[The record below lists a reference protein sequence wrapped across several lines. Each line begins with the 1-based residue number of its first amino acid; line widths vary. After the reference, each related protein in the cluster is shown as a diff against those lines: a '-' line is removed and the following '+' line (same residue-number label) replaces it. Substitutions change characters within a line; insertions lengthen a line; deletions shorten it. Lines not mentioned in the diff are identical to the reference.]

1 GGKKLLLVLFRVE
14 NFIQVAEEHGFENAN
29 VNLKVTVDCLKEQFG
44 ERDLYRL
51 SESIFAVFSP
61 DLTINDAEE
70 KIKAVKKFE
79 NNYNDN
85 PNLIDIRTR
94 CVIVEY
100 DRESYRNLES
110 FIGKAVK
117 KVEADS

>member
-1 GGKKLLLVLFRVE
+1 M
-14 NFIQVAEEHGFENAN
+14 
-29 VNLKVTVDCLKEQFG
+29 
-44 ERDLYRL
+44 
-51 SESIFAVFSP
+51 
-61 DLTINDAEE
+61 
-70 KIKAVKKFE
+70 IKAVKKFE

-94 CVIVEY
+94 CVIVKY